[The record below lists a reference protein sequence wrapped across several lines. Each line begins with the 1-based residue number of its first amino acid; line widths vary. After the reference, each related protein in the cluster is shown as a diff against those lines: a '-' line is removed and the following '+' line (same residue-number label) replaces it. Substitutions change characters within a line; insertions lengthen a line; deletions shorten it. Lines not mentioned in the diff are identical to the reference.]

1 MLASD
6 DSVFLLKD
14 SVRSVYIQDMVFNVS
29 NVSSLDSSIIE
40 DVLGKPYI
48 GPFSHKNIMISFG
61 KLLGINKQ
69 EKTYADI
76 CSMSRI
82 YKIFLNGF
90 YFFSTCTTYYLILIR
105 VTSFIQRGGR
115 AGSPFMA
122 SAIGGTIQRTL
133 NRMQTSMTNN
143 SQALY
148 NHDIKYQCL
157 EFY

>member
-1 MLASD
+1 
-6 DSVFLLKD
+6 
-14 SVRSVYIQDMVFNVS
+14 MVFKVS
-29 NVSSLDSSIIE
+29 HVSSLDSSIIE

-69 EKTYADI
+69 EKTYASNSGFK
-76 CSMSRI
+76 CTHMEFPNHPCALWSR

-90 YFFSTCTTYYLILIR
+90 YFFSTRTT
-105 VTSFIQRGGR
+105 FIFYTE
-115 AGSPFMA
+115 AGSPSMA
-122 SAIGGTIQRTL
+122 SATGGTIQRTL
-133 NRMQTSMTNN
+133 NRMQTLMTNN